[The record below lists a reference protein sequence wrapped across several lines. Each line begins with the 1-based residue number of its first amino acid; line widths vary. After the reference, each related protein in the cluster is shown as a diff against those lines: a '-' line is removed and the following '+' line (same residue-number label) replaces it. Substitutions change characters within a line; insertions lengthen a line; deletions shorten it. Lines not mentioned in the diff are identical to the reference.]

1 MEESN
6 PRDFHQAVEDF
17 RLARRQAVMQQVL
30 ARLRSESAELLSY
43 DEVRKKLKM
52 TGQAEQGIQEIPLD
66 AIVGSVGRSG
76 DYTRDFL
83 PIKDSDKERW
93 ARVKAAFLSPTGV
106 PPIAVYRVGNAYF
119 VRDGNHR
126 VSVARQLGNQTIDAY
141 VTEVRTR
148 VPLHADDD
156 PEEIILKERYAMFLE
171 KTNLDEIRPGADLK
185 MTWPGFYSMLL
196 EHIRSHQYFMGLDF
210 QRDVSYEEAVGHWYD
225 EVYMPVVALLYERGL
240 FNEFP
245 GRTEADLYALL
256 ADYRR
261 ELGEE
266 LGWDMD
272 AQTAVTNLAETKSER
287 AENVISRVAGRL
299 IDAMTP
305 EKLEPGPQP
314 GLWREERLEPLVP
327 SAIFNDI
334 LVAVGG
340 NDEQQQALDHALT
353 LAGRANGRL
362 FGLFVACPEDDLTAE
377 EQVQQS
383 AHIKQ
388 VEAEFYGRCQ
398 AAGVRC
404 EFAVDWGSVAQALL
418 RRSVWADLVVFSL
431 RHPPGLNLTERLR
444 SGLTPLLQ
452 SCSRPILAVPVDAN
466 SQMDRMLLAYDG
478 SPKANEALFIA
489 TYRAARYGFSLVV
502 VVVVNGRVTA
512 ETADYA
518 RHYLADH
525 GVEAEFVVKH
535 GDDVGDVVLAA
546 AATHQSN
553 LLIMG
558 GFGRQPFWR
567 IMLGSLVDRMLRVFP
582 QPILISR

>member
-1 MEESN
+1 M
-6 PRDFHQAVEDF
+6 
-17 RLARRQAVMQQVL
+17 
-30 ARLRSESAELLSY
+30 
-43 DEVRKKLKM
+43 
-52 TGQAEQGIQEIPLD
+52 
-66 AIVGSVGRSG
+66 
-76 DYTRDFL
+76 
-83 PIKDSDKERW
+83 
-93 ARVKAAFLSPTGV
+93 
-106 PPIAVYRVGNAYF
+106 
-119 VRDGNHR
+119 
-126 VSVARQLGNQTIDAY
+126 
-141 VTEVRTR
+141 
-148 VPLHADDD
+148 
-156 PEEIILKERYAMFLE
+156 
-171 KTNLDEIRPGADLK
+171 
-185 MTWPGFYSMLL
+185 
-196 EHIRSHQYFMGLDF
+196 
-210 QRDVSYEEAVGHWYD
+210 
-225 EVYMPVVALLYERGL
+225 
-240 FNEFP
+240 
-245 GRTEADLYALL
+245 
-256 ADYRR
+256 
-261 ELGEE
+261 
-266 LGWDMD
+266 
-272 AQTAVTNLAETKSER
+272 
-287 AENVISRVAGRL
+287 AGRL
-299 IDAMTP
+299 IDVMIP
-305 EKLEPGPQP
+305 EKLVPGPQP
-314 GLWREERLEPLVP
+314 GMWREERLEPLVP

-362 FGLFVACPEDDLTAE
+362 FGLFVACPEDDLTSE
-377 EQVQQS
+377 EKVQQA

-388 VEAEFYGRCQ
+388 IEAEFYGRCQ
-398 AAGVRC
+398 AANVRC
-404 EFAVDWGSVAQALL
+404 EFAVDWGSVSHALL

-431 RHPPGLNLTERLR
+431 RHPPGLSPTERLR

-518 RHYLADH
+518 RQYLADH